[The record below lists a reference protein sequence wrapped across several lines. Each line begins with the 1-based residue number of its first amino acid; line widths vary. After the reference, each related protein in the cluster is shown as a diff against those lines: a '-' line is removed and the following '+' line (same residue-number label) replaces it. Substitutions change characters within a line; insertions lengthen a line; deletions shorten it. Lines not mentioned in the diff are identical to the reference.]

1 MAEYRLTKIDPGL
14 WKRFKVKCLQ
24 DGVSQRTA
32 ILNLI
37 KDLLKTKKAKEG

>member
-24 DGVSQRTA
+24 DGIDLRTA
-32 ILNLI
+32 ILGLI
-37 KDLLKTKKAKEG
+37 KDCLKQKKAKGA